1 VDNESE
7 ESEDIRRMAVA
18 DTTEIQGLLSALNG
32 KHGILGCL
40 LVSPEGGVVSSS
52 LPPDIDVGTLGALS
66 ATLFSNNDV
75 SLQRMNRGTLT
86 QMTLLTDQGILHF
99 YQVSNHFLVVLT
111 AKGQRINLEGLIR
124 SVEEQSAS
132 LAKVLA

>member
-1 VDNESE
+1 MNAEAATQVK
-7 ESEDIRRMAVA
+7 
-18 DTTEIQGLLSALNG
+18 GLLTSLNG

-40 LVSPEGGVVSSS
+40 LVARDGSVVSTS
-52 LPPDIDVGTLGALS
+52 LPPDVDIATIGALS

-75 SLQRMNRGTLT
+75 SIQRMNRGNLI

-99 YQVSNHFLVVLT
+99 FEAANHYLVVLT

-124 SVEEQSAS
+124 SVEEQGKT
-132 LAKVLA
+132 LAGLLG

>member
-1 VDNESE
+1 
-7 ESEDIRRMAVA
+7 MAPA
-18 DTTEIQGLLSALNG
+18 NAGQIQALLSSLNG

-40 LVSPEGGVVSSS
+40 LVSSDGGVVSSS
-52 LPPDIDVGTLGALS
+52 LPADIDVATLGALS

-75 SLQRMNRGTLT
+75 SIQRMNRGNLV

-99 YQVSNHFLVVLT
+99 YQVSGHYLVVLT

-124 SVEEQSAS
+124 SVEEQSS
-132 LAKVLA
+132 QLTGMIS

>member
-1 VDNESE
+1 MAEINDNVKQL
-7 ESEDIRRMAVA
+7 VA
-18 DTTEIQGLLSALNG
+18 SLNG

-40 LVSPEGGVVSSS
+40 LVARDGTVLCTS
-52 LPPDIDVGTLGALS
+52 LPPDIEVSTIGALS

-75 SLQRMNRGTLT
+75 SIQRMNRGALV

-99 YQVSNHFLVVLT
+99 IETAGHYLVVLT
-111 AKGQRINLEGLIR
+111 ARGQRINLEGLIR
-124 SVEEQSAS
+124 SVEEQGRS

>member
-1 VDNESE
+1 
-7 ESEDIRRMAVA
+7 MAVA
-18 DTTEIQGLLSALNG
+18 DTAQIQGLLSSLNG

-75 SLQRMNRGTLT
+75 SLQRMNRGSLT

-99 YQVSNHFLVVLT
+99 YQVAGHYLVVLT

-124 SVEEQSAS
+124 SVEEQSNSIAQIIS
-132 LAKVLA
+132 

>member
-1 VDNESE
+1 
-7 ESEDIRRMAVA
+7 MADA
-18 DTTEIQGLLSALNG
+18 AQLHALLSSLNG

-40 LVSPEGGVVSSS
+40 LVAKDGSVMASS
-52 LPPDIDVGTLGALS
+52 LPAEVDIGMIGALS

-75 SLQRMNRGTLT
+75 SIQKMNRGNLT

-99 YQVSNHFLVVLT
+99 YETNGHYLVVLT

-124 SVEEQSAS
+124 SVEEQGKT
-132 LAKVLA
+132 LARVMT

>member
-1 VDNESE
+1 
-7 ESEDIRRMAVA
+7 MAA
-18 DTTEIQGLLSALNG
+18 EQIQALLATLNG

-40 LVSPEGGVVSSS
+40 LVNPEGGVVSSS
-52 LPPDIDVGTLGALS
+52 LPPEIDIATLGALS

-75 SLQRMNRGTLT
+75 SIQRMNRGNLV

-99 YQVSNHFLVVLT
+99 YSVLGHIIVVLT

-124 SVEEQSAS
+124 SVEEQGAALSR
-132 LAKVLA
+132 VLA

>member
-1 VDNESE
+1 
-7 ESEDIRRMAVA
+7 MAVA
-18 DTTEIQGLLSALNG
+18 DTTQIHGILSSLNG

-75 SLQRMNRGTLT
+75 SLQRMNRGSLT

-99 YQVSNHFLVVLT
+99 YQVAQHFLVVLT

-124 SVEEQSAS
+124 SVEEQSQN
-132 LAKVLA
+132 LARVIG

>member
-1 VDNESE
+1 
-7 ESEDIRRMAVA
+7 VA
-18 DTTEIQGLLSALNG
+18 DTGEIQKLLSSLNG
-32 KHGILGCL
+32 KHGILGSL

-52 LPPDIDVGTLGALS
+52 LPPELDVGTLGALS

-75 SLQRMNRGTLT
+75 SLQRMNRGSLT

-99 YQVSNHFLVVLT
+99 YQVSGHFLVVLT

-124 SVEEQSAS
+124 SVEDMSKEMTRMLDS
-132 LAKVLA
+132 

>member
-1 VDNESE
+1 
-7 ESEDIRRMAVA
+7 MAGA
-18 DTTEIQGLLSALNG
+18 EQIQALLATLNG

-40 LVSPEGGVVSSS
+40 LVNPEGGVVSSS
-52 LPPDIDVGTLGALS
+52 LPPEIDIATLGALS

-75 SLQRMNRGTLT
+75 SIQRMNRGNLV

-99 YQVSNHFLVVLT
+99 SSVLGHIIVVLT

-124 SVEEQSAS
+124 SVEEQGTALSR
-132 LAKVLA
+132 VLV

>member
-1 VDNESE
+1 
-7 ESEDIRRMAVA
+7 MAPA
-18 DTTEIQGLLSALNG
+18 NPGQIQALLTSLNG

-52 LPPDIDVGTLGALS
+52 LPPEIDVATLGALS

-75 SLQRMNRGTLT
+75 SIQRMNRGNLV

-99 YQVSNHFLVVLT
+99 YQAAGHYLVVLT

-124 SVEEQSAS
+124 SVEEQGSTLTS
-132 LAKVLA
+132 MIS

>member
-1 VDNESE
+1 MTESGK
-7 ESEDIRRMAVA
+7 
-18 DTTEIQGLLSALNG
+18 IQELLQSLNG

-40 LVSPEGGVVSSS
+40 LVQRDGTVLGSS
-52 LPPDIDVGTLGALS
+52 LPKEIDISVVGSLS

-75 SLQRMNRGTLT
+75 SIQRMNRGNLV

-99 YQVSNHFLVVLT
+99 YEAKGHFLVVLT

-124 SVEEQSAS
+124 SVEEQGKTLSTIIS
-132 LAKVLA
+132 

>member
-1 VDNESE
+1 
-7 ESEDIRRMAVA
+7 MAVA
-18 DTTEIQGLLSALNG
+18 ESEIQTLLSSLNG

-40 LVSPEGGVVSSS
+40 LVNGDGGVVSSS
-52 LPPDIDVGTLGALS
+52 LPGDIDTATLGALS

-75 SLQRMNRGTLT
+75 SLQRMNRGSLS

-99 YQVSNHFLVVLT
+99 YEVAGHYLVVLT

-124 SVEEQSAS
+124 SVEEQSGNLQRM
-132 LAKVLA
+132 LA

>member
-1 VDNESE
+1 
-7 ESEDIRRMAVA
+7 VA
-18 DTTEIQGLLSALNG
+18 DTEQISSLLSVLNG

-52 LPPDIDVGTLGALS
+52 LPTDIDVGTLGALS

-75 SLQRMNRGTLT
+75 SLQRMNRGQLT

-99 YQVSNHFLVVLT
+99 YQVANHFLVLLT

-124 SVEEQSAS
+124 SVEEQSGNIARI
-132 LAKVLA
+132 LA

>member
-1 VDNESE
+1 
-7 ESEDIRRMAVA
+7 MADSA
-18 DTTEIQGLLSALNG
+18 EIQSLLSSLNG

-40 LVSPEGGVVSSS
+40 LVSPEGGVVASS
-52 LPPDIDVGTLGALS
+52 LPSDIDVGTLGALS

-99 YQVSNHFLVVLT
+99 YQCAGHFLVVLT

-124 SVEEQSAS
+124 SVEEQSNNLS
-132 LAKVLA
+132 KMIV

>member
-1 VDNESE
+1 MVDNNQVKALIS
-7 ESEDIRRMAVA
+7 S
-18 DTTEIQGLLSALNG
+18 LNG

-40 LVSPEGGVVSSS
+40 LVQRDGSVVASS
-52 LPPDIDVGTLGALS
+52 LPPEVDIGMIGALS

-75 SLQRMNRGTLT
+75 SIQRMNRGNLV

-99 YQVSNHFLVVLT
+99 YETQNHFLVVLT

-124 SVEEQSAS
+124 SVEEQGKS
-132 LAKVLA
+132 LARVLT

>member
-1 VDNESE
+1 MVDTPQVK
-7 ESEDIRRMAVA
+7 A
-18 DTTEIQGLLSALNG
+18 LLNSLNG

-40 LVSPEGGVVSSS
+40 LVARDGTVIASS
-52 LPPDIDVGTLGALS
+52 LPQEIDIAMIGALS

-75 SLQRMNRGTLT
+75 SIQRMNRGNLV

-99 YQVSNHFLVVLT
+99 YETNNHFLVVLT

-124 SVEEQSAS
+124 SVEDQGKN
-132 LAKVLA
+132 LGRHLV

>member
-1 VDNESE
+1 
-7 ESEDIRRMAVA
+7 MA
-18 DTTEIQGLLSALNG
+18 DQNQIQPLLSSLNG

-40 LVSPEGGVVSSS
+40 LVGRDGSVVSSS
-52 LPPDIDVGTLGALS
+52 LPPEVDIAMIGALS

-75 SLQRMNRGTLT
+75 SIQRMNRGNLV

-99 YQVSNHFLVVLT
+99 YETNNHFLVVLT

-124 SVEEQSAS
+124 SVEDQGKS
-132 LAKVLA
+132 LSRMLT

>member
-1 VDNESE
+1 MPDAAQ
-7 ESEDIRRMAVA
+7 IHA
-18 DTTEIQGLLSALNG
+18 LLSSLNG

-40 LVSPEGGVVSSS
+40 LIARDGSVVSSS
-52 LPPDIDVGTLGALS
+52 LPPEVDTAMIGSLS

-75 SLQRMNRGTLT
+75 SIQRMNRGNLT

-99 YQVSNHFLVVLT
+99 YEANNHFLVVLT

-124 SVEEQSAS
+124 SVEEQGKNLSGI
-132 LAKVLA
+132 V

>member
-1 VDNESE
+1 
-7 ESEDIRRMAVA
+7 MPVA
-18 DTTEIQGLLSALNG
+18 DASQIQAALSGLNG

-40 LVSPEGGVVSSS
+40 LVSPEGGVISSS

-75 SLQRMNRGTLT
+75 SLQRMNRGSLT

-99 YQVSNHFLVVLT
+99 YQVAGHYLVVLT

-124 SVEEQSAS
+124 SVEEQSNSIARIIG
-132 LAKVLA
+132 